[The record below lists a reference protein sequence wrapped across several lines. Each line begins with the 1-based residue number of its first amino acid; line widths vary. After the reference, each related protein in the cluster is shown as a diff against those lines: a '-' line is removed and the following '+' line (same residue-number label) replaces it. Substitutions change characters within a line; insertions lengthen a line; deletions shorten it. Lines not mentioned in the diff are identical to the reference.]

1 MRKLII
7 FTASILM
14 IMLLCL
20 SVACA
25 DDPKDN
31 SKDNSKDDP
40 EFYTV
45 TFVDHDGTTLKEES
59 VEEEKSA
66 TAPAVPSRDYYIF
79 DKWDKDFSK
88 ITQDLTVTALYK
100 VNTEKPTISFG
111 EQPIAYSI
119 PAGDTLT
126 LPVPV
131 ATDNAGKDI
140 SEDVQIVCQST
151 QIKDGKFSS
160 DIAQKHIVYYRV
172 TDIVGNNSD
181 IVSIEV
187 DVSPYH
193 SETDLSKEE
202 NDLSKLST
210 DGTFKENFAKGT
222 ESPLVQNI
230 LTDSVYISGNEDAIA
245 GNSLFIDYPQFPT
258 PAFFTDLLTG
268 MMGYGVYKIEFD
280 LKLIRGEGE
289 KNWFAGV
296 YQSDSSQINQNF
308 DLSSMKIGDI
318 EHFVFEAAGI
328 KEHYFYCFTMSETT
342 NMTIAL
348 DNFVI
353 TYEEGIEVENSV
365 PTQEELKEGYTW
377 DWTQQAMNVS
387 GAMIVE
393 TPKDLQGKNGFSAN
407 SLKITSGG
415 NHYITALDG
424 LLVPGKS
431 YDIEFVYSFVKF
443 DSTEKK
449 MHVGMYGIESGKHLF
464 DPNSYAGWDEKE
476 YSILK
481 FKHTWKV
488 DPSAANYINLYF
500 NPLNSVELYIGDFK
514 VTESKDFVP
523 TKDQLREGVTWDW
536 SNKITTVTNAEIVD
550 RPSEI
555 TGEGFSDKV
564 LCVRSVLGQETTY
577 THNFISLI
585 GIFEEGKTYELSFKY
600 SFERTN
606 DVVHVG
612 TLSTTG
618 LENIY
623 VSKFAWNNESYSVDE
638 YSAQIKFEANQITFS
653 LYSPCNMVLYIG
665 DITIK
670 EV

>member
-25 DDPKDN
+25 DDP
-31 SKDNSKDDP
+31 KDNSKDDP

-111 EQPIAYSI
+111 KQPTAYSI
-119 PAGDTLT
+119 SAGETLT

-151 QIKDGKFSS
+151 QIKDGEFSS

-187 DVSPYH
+187 DVSPFH
-193 SETDLSKEE
+193 DETVLSKEE

-230 LTDSVYISGNEDAIA
+230 LTDSVYISGNKDAIA

-289 KNWFAGV
+289 KNWFAGF

-308 DLSSMKIGDI
+308 DLSSMEIGDI

-488 DPSAANYINLYF
+488 DTSAANYINLYF
-500 NPLNSVELYIGDFK
+500 NPLNSVELYVGAFT

-523 TKDQLREGVTWDW
+523 TKEELNEGATWDW
-536 SNKITTVTNAEIVD
+536 SNRITTVTNAEIVD

-564 LCVRSVLGQETTY
+564 LCVRSVSGQGTTY
-577 THNFISLI
+577 DHNFISLI

-600 SFERTN
+600 SFEHTD
-606 DVVHVG
+606 DVVNVG

-623 VSKFAWNNESYSVDE
+623 ESKIEWDKDSYSVYE
-638 YSAQIKFEANQITFS
+638 YSAQIKFKANQITFS

-665 DITIK
+665 DITIQ
-670 EV
+670 EVQIG